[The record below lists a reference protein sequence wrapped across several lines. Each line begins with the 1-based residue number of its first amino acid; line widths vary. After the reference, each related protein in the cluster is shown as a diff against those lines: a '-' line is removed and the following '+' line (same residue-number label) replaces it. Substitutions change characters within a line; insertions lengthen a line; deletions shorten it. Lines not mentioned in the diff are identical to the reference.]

1 MGTGNLGF
9 PPLEASRIMLDET
22 IKACEKSPHTTLKDI
37 RFVIY
42 YKDQALIGAFK
53 QEVMKL
59 QNPTNTSPNT
69 DGTGGMN
76 VEVIQGD
83 ITQETTEAIVN
94 VIGPDMDMCNFGQLS
109 KIIAETGGLQVQQEC
124 RQMGKQGPGSAVM
137 TSGGRLAVKHIIH
150 IVTGSSDKT
159 HLQRCL
165 EEGLRLADTN
175 GIKSISVPAIGTGG
189 YGLPAAES
197 ARIIFQALNNVG
209 GNFTN
214 TSKVRIVVFQ
224 AQMVNVFQQQQ
235 HQKSSLSPLTAV
247 AAPSMFSSPIKVD
260 VVTGDLT
267 KESSE
272 AIVNVIG
279 TDLNMNNF
287 GQLSRVIAQSCGP
300 QVQQELNQKGTQTPG
315 SAVMT
320 SGGTLIARHIIHI
333 VAANSDRQELETSL
347 EEGLRLADANGIK
360 AISVPAIGTGGFG
373 LSASESAQLIFQALN
388 NMGENF
394 ENISTVRIVVFQ
406 TQMVHAFQREQQKPS
421 LPPMPSLVTPSL
433 SGIPIKVDVV
443 NGNLTQENSNAIVNV
458 VGTDLNMKN
467 FGQLSNAIA
476 QMCGPQVQQE
486 LNQKGT
492 QAPGSAVMTS
502 GGTLIAKH
510 IIHMVAA
517 TADKQQLQT
526 CLEEGLRLA
535 DANDIKSISIPAI
548 GTGGFGLSGTESA
561 QVIFQALSK
570 MSGHFTSISTI
581 RVVVFQ
587 KQMTQAFLQEQ
598 QSSLLPR
605 TTASRGSSG
614 NIKAVLPSS
623 NLSVTVWV
631 TGGKSTVKKAMDEL
645 KKLFSSACIT
655 KKVDMEGICSLS
667 DIQVNQLKQEACKYD
682 VEITVN
688 KTRKSIMLRGFS
700 ADLPDMVTK
709 ITDEINKGIKKEKKK
724 QEDDNAHLVSSVV
737 EWSYTLRGRKQVFDK
752 TTNAKLEMAQS
763 KHESTTTVVVNG
775 KTFLINLKSGTGR
788 CQRDQMKITRT
799 VKGGNGCLK
808 RFYIVICFVFGWSF
822 ICTEITFSVD

>member
-1 MGTGNLGF
+1 MGTGSLGF

-22 IKACEKSPHTTLKDI
+22 IKTCEKSPHTTLKDI

-53 QEVMKL
+53 QEAMKL
-59 QNPTNTSPNT
+59 QNPTNTAPNS
-69 DGTGGMN
+69 DETGGIE
-76 VEVIQGD
+76 VEVIQGN
-83 ITQETTEAIVN
+83 ITQERTEAIMN
-94 VIGPDMDMCNFGQLS
+94 VIGSDMDMCNFGQLS
-109 KIIAETGGLQVQQEC
+109 KIIAENSGLQVQQEC
-124 RQMGKQGPGSAVM
+124 RQMGTQNPGSAVM
-137 TSGGRLAVKHIIH
+137 TSGGSLAVKHIIH

-165 EEGLRLADTN
+165 EEGLRVADTN

-197 ARIIFQALNNVG
+197 AQMIFQALNNVG

-214 TSKVRIVVFQ
+214 IWKVRIVVFQ
-224 AQMVNVFQQQQ
+224 AKMVNVFQQQQ
-235 HQKSSLSPLTAV
+235 HQKSSSPLTAV
-247 AAPSMFSSPIKVD
+247 AAPSMFRSQIKVD

-279 TDLNMNNF
+279 ADLNLNNF

-300 QVQQELNQKGTQTPG
+300 QVQQELNQKGTQAPG

-320 SGGTLIARHIIHI
+320 SGGALIARHIIHI
-333 VAANSDRQELETSL
+333 VATTSDRQELETCF

-360 AISVPAIGTGGFG
+360 SISVPAIGAGGFG
-373 LSASESAQLIFQALN
+373 LSESESVQLIFQAFN
-388 NMGENF
+388 NMVDNF
-394 ENISTVRIVVFQ
+394 KSISSVRIVVFQ
-406 TQMVHAFQREQQKPS
+406 TQMVQAFQRQQQTS
-421 LPPMPSLVTPSL
+421 LLQPMPSLTTPSL
-433 SGIPIKVDVV
+433 LGIPIKVDVV
-443 NGNLTQENSNAIVNV
+443 NGNLTQENTNAIVNV
-458 VGTDLNMKN
+458 VSTDLNMKN
-467 FGQLSNAIA
+467 AGQLSNAIA
-476 QMCGPQVQQE
+476 QTCGPQVQQE
-486 LNQKGT
+486 LNKKGT
-492 QAPGSAVMTS
+492 QVPGSAVMTS
-502 GGTLIAKH
+502 GGTLIAKN
-510 IIHMVAA
+510 IIHIVAA
-517 TADKQQLQT
+517 TADKQHLQT

-548 GTGGFGLSGTESA
+548 GTGGFGLSATESA
-561 QVIFQALSK
+561 QVIFQALSN

-605 TTASRGSSG
+605 TTASRGGLG
-614 NIKAVLPSS
+614 NLKAALPSS

-631 TGGKSTVKKAMDEL
+631 TGGKHNVEKAMAEI

-655 KKVDMEGICSLS
+655 KKVDMEGIGSLS
-667 DIQVNQLKQEACKYD
+667 DIQVNQLKQEAYKYD

-688 KTRKSIMLRGFS
+688 KTGKSIMLRGFS

-737 EWSYTLRGRKQVFDK
+737 EWSYTLKGRKQVFDK
-752 TTNAKLEMAQS
+752 TTNAKLEMARS
-763 KHESTTTVVVNG
+763 KNEYITVLVNG
-775 KTFLINLKSGTGR
+775 KQFFIDPTNETGR
-788 CQRDQMKITRT
+788 YRGEQVTLTRT
-799 VKGGNGCLK
+799 LKEGNVLK
-808 RFYIVICFVFGWSF
+808 RFNSYTLCFRLEFF
-822 ICTEITFSVD
+822 TLPK

>member
-59 QNPTNTSPNT
+59 QNPTNTAPNT
-69 DGTGGMN
+69 DGTGVMN

-83 ITQETTEAIVN
+83 LTQETTGAIVN

-124 RQMGKQGPGSAVM
+124 RQMGKQSPGSAVM

-197 ARIIFQALNNVG
+197 AQIIFQALNNVG
-209 GNFTN
+209 GNFTKI
-214 TSKVRIVVFQ
+214 SKVRIVVFQ

-247 AAPSMFSSPIKVD
+247 AAPSVFSSPIKVD

-300 QVQQELNQKGTQTPG
+300 QVQQELNLKGTQAPG

-333 VAANSDRQELETSL
+333 V
-347 EEGLRLADANGIK
+347 G
-360 AISVPAIGTGGFG
+360 
-373 LSASESAQLIFQALN
+373 
-388 NMGENF
+388 
-394 ENISTVRIVVFQ
+394 
-406 TQMVHAFQREQQKPS
+406 
-421 LPPMPSLVTPSL
+421 
-433 SGIPIKVDVV
+433 
-443 NGNLTQENSNAIVNV
+443 
-458 VGTDLNMKN
+458 
-467 FGQLSNAIA
+467 
-476 QMCGPQVQQE
+476 
-486 LNQKGT
+486 
-492 QAPGSAVMTS
+492 
-502 GGTLIAKH
+502 
-510 IIHMVAA
+510 A

-535 DANDIKSISIPAI
+535 DANYIKSISIPAI
-548 GTGGFGLSGTESA
+548 GTGGFGLSATESA

-587 KQMTQAFLQEQ
+587 NQMTQAFLQEQ

-631 TGGKSTVKKAMDEL
+631 TGGKSNVKKAMDEL
-645 KKLFSSACIT
+645 KKLFSSGCIT
-655 KKVDMEGICSLS
+655 KKVDIEGICSLS

-700 ADLPDMVTK
+700 ADLPDMITK

-737 EWSYTLRGRKQVFDK
+737 EWSYTLRGRRQVFDR

-763 KHESTTTVVVNG
+763 RHESTTTVVVNG
-775 KTFLINLKSGTGR
+775 KKFLIDLKSGTGR
-788 CQRDQMKITRT
+788 CQGDQMKITRT

-808 RFYIVICFVFGWSF
+808 RFNIVICFVFGWSF

>member
-1 MGTGNLGF
+1 M
-9 PPLEASRIMLDET
+9 D
-22 IKACEKSPHTTLKDI
+22 
-37 RFVIY
+37 
-42 YKDQALIGAFK
+42 
-53 QEVMKL
+53 
-59 QNPTNTSPNT
+59 
-69 DGTGGMN
+69 
-76 VEVIQGD
+76 
-83 ITQETTEAIVN
+83 
-94 VIGPDMDMCNFGQLS
+94 VIGPGMDMCNFGQLS
-109 KIIAETGGLQVQQEC
+109 KTIAETGGLQVQQEC
-124 RQMGKQGPGSAVM
+124 RQMGTQSPGSAVM
-137 TSGGRLAVKHIIH
+137 TSGGLLAVKHIIH

-214 TSKVRIVVFQ
+214 ISKVRIVVFQ
-224 AQMVNVFQQQQ
+224 AQMVNVFEQQQ
-235 HQKSSLSPLTAV
+235 HQKSSLFPLTAA
-247 AAPSMFSSPIKVD
+247 AAPSMFSSLIKVD

-279 TDLNMNNF
+279 NNLNMNF
-287 GQLSRVIAQSCGP
+287 GQLSRVIAQS
-300 QVQQELNQKGTQTPG
+300 
-315 SAVMT
+315 
-320 SGGTLIARHIIHI
+320 
-333 VAANSDRQELETSL
+333 
-347 EEGLRLADANGIK
+347 
-360 AISVPAIGTGGFG
+360 
-373 LSASESAQLIFQALN
+373 
-388 NMGENF
+388 
-394 ENISTVRIVVFQ
+394 
-406 TQMVHAFQREQQKPS
+406 
-421 LPPMPSLVTPSL
+421 
-433 SGIPIKVDVV
+433 
-443 NGNLTQENSNAIVNV
+443 
-458 VGTDLNMKN
+458 
-467 FGQLSNAIA
+467 
-476 QMCGPQVQQE
+476 CGPQVQQE

-510 IIHMVAA
+510 IIHIVAA

-535 DANDIKSISIPAI
+535 DANDIKAISIPAI
-548 GTGGFGLSGTESA
+548 GTGGFGLSATESA
-561 QVIFQALSK
+561 QVIFQALGK

-598 QSSLLPR
+598 QSSLLSM

-631 TGGKSTVKKAMDEL
+631 TGGKSNVKKAMDEL

-667 DIQVNQLKQEACKYD
+667 DIQVNQLKQEAYKYD
-682 VEITVN
+682 AEITVN
-688 KTRKSIMLRGFS
+688 KTRKSIVLRGFS
-700 ADLPDMVTK
+700 EDLPDMVTK
-709 ITDEINKGIKKEKKK
+709 ITDEIDKGIKEEKKK

-763 KHESTTTVVVNG
+763 KRESTTTVVVNG
-775 KTFLINLKSGTGR
+775 KEFLIDLKGGTSR
-788 CQRDQMKITRT
+788 CQGDQMKITRT

-808 RFYIVICFVFGWSF
+808 RFYSGAPRAHEARAWAEPHS
-822 ICTEITFSVD
+822 

>member
-22 IKACEKSPHTTLKDI
+22 IKACEKRPHTTLKDI

-300 QVQQELNQKGTQTPG
+300 QVQQELNQKGTQ
-315 SAVMT
+315 
-320 SGGTLIARHIIHI
+320 
-333 VAANSDRQELETSL
+333 
-347 EEGLRLADANGIK
+347 
-360 AISVPAIGTGGFG
+360 
-373 LSASESAQLIFQALN
+373 
-388 NMGENF
+388 
-394 ENISTVRIVVFQ
+394 
-406 TQMVHAFQREQQKPS
+406 
-421 LPPMPSLVTPSL
+421 
-433 SGIPIKVDVV
+433 
-443 NGNLTQENSNAIVNV
+443 
-458 VGTDLNMKN
+458 
-467 FGQLSNAIA
+467 
-476 QMCGPQVQQE
+476 
-486 LNQKGT
+486 
-492 QAPGSAVMTS
+492 APGSAVITS

-548 GTGGFGLSGTESA
+548 GTGGFGLSATESA

-667 DIQVNQLKQEACKYD
+667 DIQVNQLKQEAYKYD

-709 ITDEINKGIKKEKKK
+709 ITDEIDKGIKKEKKK

-763 KHESTTTVVVNG
+763 KRESTTTVVVNG
-775 KTFLINLKSGTGR
+775 KKFLIDLKSGTGR
-788 CQRDQMKITRT
+788 CQGDQMKITRT

>member
-1 MGTGNLGF
+1 
-9 PPLEASRIMLDET
+9 MLDET
-22 IKACEKSPHTTLKDI
+22 IKAFEKSPHTTLKDI
-37 RFVIY
+37 RFLIY

-59 QNPTNTSPNT
+59 QNPTNTAPNT
-69 DGTGGMN
+69 VGTGGMN

-83 ITQETTEAIVN
+83 ITQEKTEAIVN
-94 VIGPDMDMCNFGQLS
+94 VIGPGMDMCNFGQLS
-109 KIIAETGGLQVQQEC
+109 KTIAEIGGLQVQDEC
-124 RQMGKQGPGSAVM
+124 RQMGTQSPGSAVM
-137 TSGGRLAVKHIIH
+137 TSGGLLAVKHIIH

-197 ARIIFQALNNVG
+197 ARIIFQALNNMG

-214 TSKVRIVVFQ
+214 ISKVRIVVFQ

-235 HQKSSLSPLTAV
+235 HQKSSLSPLTAA

-260 VVTGDLT
+260 VVTDDLT

-279 TDLNMNNF
+279 NNLNMNNF

-300 QVQQELNQKGTQTPG
+300 QVQQELNQKGT
-315 SAVMT
+315 
-320 SGGTLIARHIIHI
+320 H
-333 VAANSDRQELETSL
+333 
-347 EEGLRLADANGIK
+347 
-360 AISVPAIGTGGFG
+360 
-373 LSASESAQLIFQALN
+373 
-388 NMGENF
+388 
-394 ENISTVRIVVFQ
+394 
-406 TQMVHAFQREQQKPS
+406 
-421 LPPMPSLVTPSL
+421 
-433 SGIPIKVDVV
+433 
-443 NGNLTQENSNAIVNV
+443 
-458 VGTDLNMKN
+458 
-467 FGQLSNAIA
+467 
-476 QMCGPQVQQE
+476 
-486 LNQKGT
+486 
-492 QAPGSAVMTS
+492 APGSAVMTR

-510 IIHMVAA
+510 IIHIAAA

-548 GTGGFGLSGTESA
+548 GTGGFGLSATESA
-561 QVIFQALSK
+561 QVIFQALRK

-587 KQMTQAFLQEQ
+587 KQMIHAFLQEQ

-631 TGGKSTVKKAMDEL
+631 TGGKSNVKKAMDEL
-645 KKLFSSACIT
+645 KKLFSSACT
-655 KKVDMEGICSLS
+655 TQKVNMEGICSLS
-667 DIQVNQLKQEACKYD
+667 DIQVNQLKQEAYKYD

-688 KTRKSIMLRGFS
+688 KTRKSIVLRGFS
-700 ADLPDMVTK
+700 EDLPDMVTK
-709 ITDEINKGIKKEKKK
+709 ITDEIDKGIKEEKKK

-737 EWSYTLRGRKQVFDK
+737 EESKFLTRRPTLSWRWRK
-752 TTNAKLEMAQS
+752 
-763 KHESTTTVVVNG
+763 VNV
-775 KTFLINLKSGTGR
+775 NLL
-788 CQRDQMKITRT
+788 Q
-799 VKGGNGCLK
+799 L
-808 RFYIVICFVFGWSF
+808 WL
-822 ICTEITFSVD
+822 

>member
-150 IVTGSSDKT
+150 IVTESSDKA

-197 ARIIFQALNNVG
+197 AQMIFQALKNLG
-209 GNFTN
+209 GNFRN
-214 TSKVRIVVFQ
+214 ISKVHIVVFQ
-224 AQMVNVFQQQQ
+224 AKMMKAFQQ
-235 HQKSSLSPLTAV
+235 HHKKSLLTPLTAV
-247 AAPSMFSSPIKVD
+247 AAPSMFSIPVKVD

-279 TDLNMNNF
+279 TNLNMNNF

-333 VAANSDRQELETSL
+333 VAATSDRQELETCL

-421 LPPMPSLVTPSL
+421 LPPIPSLVTPSL

-476 QMCGPQVQQE
+476 QTCGPQVQQE

-492 QAPGSAVMTS
+492 QAPGSAVITS

-548 GTGGFGLSGTESA
+548 GTGGFGLSATESA

-667 DIQVNQLKQEACKYD
+667 DIQVNQLKQEAYKYD

-709 ITDEINKGIKKEKKK
+709 ITDEIDKGIKKEKKK

-763 KHESTTTVVVNG
+763 KRESTTTVVVNG
-775 KTFLINLKSGTGR
+775 KKFLIDLKSGTGR
-788 CQRDQMKITRT
+788 CQGDQMKITRT

>member
-1 MGTGNLGF
+1 
-9 PPLEASRIMLDET
+9 MLDET

-197 ARIIFQALNNVG
+197 AQMIFQALKNLG
-209 GNFTN
+209 GNFRN
-214 TSKVRIVVFQ
+214 ISKVHIVVFQ
-224 AQMVNVFQQQQ
+224 AKMMKAFQQ
-235 HQKSSLSPLTAV
+235 HHKKSLLTPLTAV
-247 AAPSMFSSPIKVD
+247 AAPSMFSIPVKVD

-476 QMCGPQVQQE
+476 QTCGPQVQQE

-775 KTFLINLKSGTGR
+775 KTFLIDLKSGTGR

>member
-1 MGTGNLGF
+1 
-9 PPLEASRIMLDET
+9 MLDET
-22 IKACEKSPHTTLKDI
+22 IKACEKSPYTTLKDI

-42 YKDQALIGAFK
+42 NKDQALIGAFK

-59 QNPTNTSPNT
+59 QNPANTAPNT
-69 DGTGGMN
+69 DGTGVMN

-83 ITQETTEAIVN
+83 LTQETTEAIVN

-124 RQMGKQGPGSAVM
+124 RQMGKQSPGSAVI
-137 TSGGRLAVKHIIH
+137 TSGGCLAVKHIIH

-197 ARIIFQALNNVG
+197 AQMIFQALKNLG
-209 GNFTN
+209 GNFRN
-214 TSKVRIVVFQ
+214 ISKVHIVVFQ
-224 AQMVNVFQQQQ
+224 AKMMKAFQQ
-235 HQKSSLSPLTAV
+235 HHKKSLLTPLTAV
-247 AAPSMFSSPIKVD
+247 AAPSMFSIPVKVD

-287 GQLSRVIAQSCGP
+287 GQLSRVIARSCGP
-300 QVQQELNQKGTQTPG
+300 QVQQELNRKGTQTPG

-320 SGGTLIARHIIHI
+320 SGGGTLIARHIIHI
-333 VAANSDRQELETSL
+333 VATTSDRQELETCL

-360 AISVPAIGTGGFG
+360 SISVPAIGTGGFG
-373 LSASESAQLIFQALN
+373 LSGSESAQLVFQALN
-388 NMGENF
+388 NMVDNF
-394 ENISTVRIVVFQ
+394 ESISSVRIVVFQ
-406 TQMVHAFQREQQKPS
+406 TQMVQAFQREQQTS
-421 LPPMPSLVTPSL
+421 LLPPVPSL
-433 SGIPIKVDVV
+433 STSSSFGIPIKVDVV
-443 NGNLTQENSNAIVNV
+443 NSDLTQENSNAILNV

-467 FGQLSNAIA
+467 AGQLSNAIA
-476 QMCGPQVQQE
+476 QTCGPQVQQE

-510 IIHMVAA
+510 IIHLVAA

-535 DANDIKSISIPAI
+535 DANNIKSISIPAI
-548 GTGGFGLSGTESA
+548 GTGGFGLSPRESA
-561 QVIFQALSK
+561 QIVFQALSN
-570 MSGHFTSISTI
+570 MSGHFTSVSTI

-587 KQMTQAFLQEQ
+587 KQMTRAFLQEQ

-605 TTASRGSSG
+605 TTASRGGLG
-614 NIKAVLPSS
+614 NMKAALPSS
-623 NLSVTVWV
+623 NLSVTVRV
-631 TGGKSTVKKAMDEL
+631 TGTKHNVEKAMAEL
-645 KKLFSSACIT
+645 KELFSSACIT
-655 KKVDMEGICSLS
+655 KKVDMEEICSLS
-667 DIQVNQLKQEACKYD
+667 DIQVNQLKQEAYKYD

-688 KTRKSIMLRGFS
+688 KTCKSITLRGFS
-700 ADLPDMVTK
+700 ADLPDMVSK
-709 ITDEINKGIKKEKKK
+709 ITDEISKGIKKEKKK

-775 KTFLINLKSGTGR
+775 KTFLIDLKSGTGSCR
-788 CQRDQMKITRT
+788 GDQMKITRT

>member
-1 MGTGNLGF
+1 
-9 PPLEASRIMLDET
+9 MLDET

-94 VIGPDMDMCNFGQLS
+94 VIGPDMDMSNFGQLS

-124 RQMGKQGPGSAVM
+124 RQMGKQSPGSAVM

-279 TDLNMNNF
+279 TNLNMNNF

-300 QVQQELNQKGTQTPG
+300 QVQQELNRKGTQAPG

-320 SGGTLIARHIIHI
+320 SGGRLNAKYIIHI
-333 VAANSDRQELETSL
+333 VAATADKEHLQKCL
-347 EEGLRLADANGIK
+347 EEGLLLADANGIK
-360 AISVPAIGTGGFG
+360 SISVPAIGTGGFG

-388 NMGENF
+388 SIGEHF
-394 ENISTVRIVVFQ
+394 ESISTVRIVVFQ
-406 TQMVHAFQREQQKPS
+406 TQ
-421 LPPMPSLVTPSL
+421 LV
-433 SGIPIKVDVV
+433 
-443 NGNLTQENSNAIVNV
+443 
-458 VGTDLNMKN
+458 
-467 FGQLSNAIA
+467 
-476 QMCGPQVQQE
+476 
-486 LNQKGT
+486 
-492 QAPGSAVMTS
+492 
-502 GGTLIAKH
+502 
-510 IIHMVAA
+510 
-517 TADKQQLQT
+517 
-526 CLEEGLRLA
+526 
-535 DANDIKSISIPAI
+535 
-548 GTGGFGLSGTESA
+548 
-561 QVIFQALSK
+561 
-570 MSGHFTSISTI
+570 
-581 RVVVFQ
+581 
-587 KQMTQAFLQEQ
+587 QAF
-598 QSSLLPR
+598 
-605 TTASRGSSG
+605 
-614 NIKAVLPSS
+614 
-623 NLSVTVWV
+623 
-631 TGGKSTVKKAMDEL
+631 
-645 KKLFSSACIT
+645 
-655 KKVDMEGICSLS
+655 
-667 DIQVNQLKQEACKYD
+667 
-682 VEITVN
+682 
-688 KTRKSIMLRGFS
+688 
-700 ADLPDMVTK
+700 
-709 ITDEINKGIKKEKKK
+709 
-724 QEDDNAHLVSSVV
+724 
-737 EWSYTLRGRKQVFDK
+737 
-752 TTNAKLEMAQS
+752 
-763 KHESTTTVVVNG
+763 
-775 KTFLINLKSGTGR
+775 
-788 CQRDQMKITRT
+788 
-799 VKGGNGCLK
+799 
-808 RFYIVICFVFGWSF
+808 
-822 ICTEITFSVD
+822 

>member
-59 QNPTNTSPNT
+59 QNPTNTAPNT

-76 VEVIQGD
+76 IEVIQGD

-94 VIGPDMDMCNFGQLS
+94 VIGRDMDMCNFGQLS
-109 KIIAETGGLQVQQEC
+109 KIIADTGGLQVQQEC
-124 RQMGKQGPGSAVM
+124 RQMGTQSPGSAVM

-214 TSKVRIVVFQ
+214 INKVRIVVFQ

-247 AAPSMFSSPIKVD
+247 AAPSMFSSPVKVD

-287 GQLSRVIAQSCGP
+287 GQLSQVIAQSCGS

-315 SAVMT
+315 SAVIT

-333 VAANSDRQELETSL
+333 VATTADRQELETCL
-347 EEGLRLADANGIK
+347 GEGLRLADANGIK
-360 AISVPAIGTGGFG
+360 SISVPAIGTGGFG

-421 LPPMPSLVTPSL
+421 LPPMPSLATPSL

-467 FGQLSNAIA
+467 AGQLSNAIA
-476 QMCGPQVQQE
+476 QTCGPQVQQE

-510 IIHMVAA
+510 IIHIVAA

-535 DANDIKSISIPAI
+535 DANDIKAISIPAI
-548 GTGGFGLSGTESA
+548 GTGGFDLSATESA
-561 QVIFQALSK
+561 QVIFQALGK

-598 QSSLLPR
+598 QSSLLSM

-631 TGGKSTVKKAMDEL
+631 TGGKSNVKKAMDEL

-667 DIQVNQLKQEACKYD
+667 DIQVNQLKQEAYKYD

-688 KTRKSIMLRGFS
+688 KTRKSIILRGFS
-700 ADLPDMVTK
+700 EDLPDMVTK

-775 KTFLINLKSGTGR
+775 KTFLIDLKSGTGR
-788 CQRDQMKITRT
+788 CQGDQMKITRT

>member
-1 MGTGNLGF
+1 
-9 PPLEASRIMLDET
+9 MLDET

-59 QNPTNTSPNT
+59 QNPTNTAPNT
-69 DGTGGMN
+69 DGTCGIE

-83 ITQETTEAIVN
+83 ITQETTKAIVN
-94 VIGPDMDMCNFGQLS
+94 VIGSNMDMYNFGQLS
-109 KIIAETGGLQVQQEC
+109 KIIAVNSGLQVQQEC
-124 RQMGKQGPGSAVM
+124 RQMGRQSPGSAVM

-150 IVTGSSDKT
+150 IVTESSDKT

-175 GIKSISVPAIGTGG
+175 GIESISVPAIGTGG

-197 ARIIFQALNNVG
+197 AQIIFQALNNVG

-214 TSKVRIVVFQ
+214 ISKVHIVVFQ

-287 GQLSRVIAQSCGP
+287 GQLSRVIAKSCGP

-320 SGGTLIARHIIHI
+320 SGGGTLIARHIIHI
-333 VAANSDRQELETSL
+333 VATTSDRQELETCL

-394 ENISTVRIVVFQ
+394 ENLSTVRIVVFQ

-443 NGNLTQENSNAIVNV
+443 NGNLTQENSNAIVNI

-502 GGTLIAKH
+502 GGTLTAKYIVH
-510 IIHMVAA
+510 IVAA
-517 TADKQQLQT
+517 TADKEHLQM
-526 CLEEGLRLA
+526 CLENGLRLA
-535 DANDIKSISIPAI
+535 DANGIKSISVPAI
-548 GTGGFGLSGTESA
+548 GTGGFGFSATESA
-561 QVIFQALSK
+561 QVLFQALSNL
-570 MSGHFTSISTI
+570 SGHFTNISTI
-581 RVVVFQ
+581 RIVLFQ
-587 KQMTQAFLQEQ
+587 KQMAHAFLQEQ
-598 QSSLLPR
+598 QKTSLLPR
-605 TTASRGSSG
+605 TTASRG
-614 NIKAVLPSS
+614 
-623 NLSVTVWV
+623 VTLWV
-631 TGGKSTVKKAMDEL
+631 TGGKRNVGKAIVEL
-645 KKLFSSACIT
+645 KELFSTACIT
-655 KKVDMEGICSLS
+655 KKVEMEGIGSLS
-667 DIQVNQLKQEACKYD
+667 DIQVNQLKQEACRYD
-682 VEITVN
+682 MEITVN
-688 KTRKSIMLRGFS
+688 KTLKSIMLRGFS
-700 ADLPDMVTK
+700 ADFPDMVTK
-709 ITDEINKGIKKEKKK
+709 ITDEINKGIEKERKK
-724 QEDDNAHLVSSVV
+724 Q
-737 EWSYTLRGRKQVFDK
+737 
-752 TTNAKLEMAQS
+752 
-763 KHESTTTVVVNG
+763 
-775 KTFLINLKSGTGR
+775 
-788 CQRDQMKITRT
+788 
-799 VKGGNGCLK
+799 
-808 RFYIVICFVFGWSF
+808 
-822 ICTEITFSVD
+822 

>member
-1 MGTGNLGF
+1 MGTGSLGF

-22 IKACEKSPHTTLKDI
+22 IKTCEKSPHTTLKDI

-53 QEVMKL
+53 QEAMKL
-59 QNPTNTSPNT
+59 QNPTNTAPNS
-69 DGTGGMN
+69 DETGGIE
-76 VEVIQGD
+76 VEVIQGN
-83 ITQETTEAIVN
+83 ITQERTEAIMN
-94 VIGPDMDMCNFGQLS
+94 VIGSDMDMCNFGQLS
-109 KIIAETGGLQVQQEC
+109 KIIAENSGLQVQQEC
-124 RQMGKQGPGSAVM
+124 RQMGTQNPGSAVM
-137 TSGGRLAVKHIIH
+137 TSGGSLAVKHIIH

-165 EEGLRLADTN
+165 EEGLRVADTN

-197 ARIIFQALNNVG
+197 AQMIFQALNNVG

-214 TSKVRIVVFQ
+214 IWKVRIVVFQ
-224 AQMVNVFQQQQ
+224 AKMVNVFQQQQ
-235 HQKSSLSPLTAV
+235 HQKSSSPLTAV
-247 AAPSMFSSPIKVD
+247 AAPSMFRSQIKVD
-260 VVTGDLT
+260 VVTGDLI

-279 TDLNMNNF
+279 ADLNLNNF

-300 QVQQELNQKGTQTPG
+300 QVQQELNQKGTQAPG

-320 SGGTLIARHIIHI
+320 SGGALIARHIIHI
-333 VAANSDRQELETSL
+333 VATTSDRQELATCF

-360 AISVPAIGTGGFG
+360 SISVPAIGAGGFG
-373 LSASESAQLIFQALN
+373 LSGSESAQLIFQALN
-388 NMGENF
+388 NMVDNF
-394 ENISTVRIVVFQ
+394 QSISSVRIVVFQ
-406 TQMVHAFQREQQKPS
+406 TQMVQAFQRQQQTS
-421 LPPMPSLVTPSL
+421 LLQPMPSLTTPSL
-433 SGIPIKVDVV
+433 LGIPIKVDVV
-443 NGNLTQENSNAIVNV
+443 NGNLTQENTNAIVNV
-458 VGTDLNMKN
+458 VSTDLNMKN
-467 FGQLSNAIA
+467 AGQLSNAIA
-476 QMCGPQVQQE
+476 QTCGPQVQQE
-486 LNQKGT
+486 LNKKGT
-492 QAPGSAVMTS
+492 QVPGSAVMTS
-502 GGTLIAKH
+502 GGTLIAKN
-510 IIHMVAA
+510 IIHIVAA
-517 TADKQQLQT
+517 TADKQHLQT

-548 GTGGFGLSGTESA
+548 GTGGFGLSATESA
-561 QVIFQALSK
+561 QVIFQALSN

-605 TTASRGSSG
+605 TTASRGGLG
-614 NIKAVLPSS
+614 NLKAALPSS

-631 TGGKSTVKKAMDEL
+631 TGGKHNVEKAMAEI

-655 KKVDMEGICSLS
+655 KKVDMEGIGSLS
-667 DIQVNQLKQEACKYD
+667 DIQVNQLKQEAYKYD

-688 KTRKSIMLRGFS
+688 KTGKSIMLRGFS

-737 EWSYTLRGRKQVFDK
+737 EWSYTLKGRKQVFDK
-752 TTNAKLEMAQS
+752 TTNAKLEMARS
-763 KHESTTTVVVNG
+763 KNESITVLVNG
-775 KTFLINLKSGTGR
+775 KQFFIDPTNETGR
-788 CQRDQMKITRT
+788 YRGEQVTLTRT
-799 VKGGNGCLK
+799 LKEGNVLK
-808 RFYIVICFVFGWSF
+808 RFIVTRCVFG
-822 ICTEITFSVD
+822 

>member
-1 MGTGNLGF
+1 
-9 PPLEASRIMLDET
+9 
-22 IKACEKSPHTTLKDI
+22 
-37 RFVIY
+37 
-42 YKDQALIGAFK
+42 
-53 QEVMKL
+53 
-59 QNPTNTSPNT
+59 
-69 DGTGGMN
+69 
-76 VEVIQGD
+76 
-83 ITQETTEAIVN
+83 
-94 VIGPDMDMCNFGQLS
+94 
-109 KIIAETGGLQVQQEC
+109 
-124 RQMGKQGPGSAVM
+124 
-137 TSGGRLAVKHIIH
+137 
-150 IVTGSSDKT
+150 
-159 HLQRCL
+159 
-165 EEGLRLADTN
+165 
-175 GIKSISVPAIGTGG
+175 
-189 YGLPAAES
+189 
-197 ARIIFQALNNVG
+197 
-209 GNFTN
+209 
-214 TSKVRIVVFQ
+214 
-224 AQMVNVFQQQQ
+224 
-235 HQKSSLSPLTAV
+235 
-247 AAPSMFSSPIKVD
+247 
-260 VVTGDLT
+260 
-267 KESSE
+267 
-272 AIVNVIG
+272 
-279 TDLNMNNF
+279 
-287 GQLSRVIAQSCGP
+287 
-300 QVQQELNQKGTQTPG
+300 
-315 SAVMT
+315 
-320 SGGTLIARHIIHI
+320 
-333 VAANSDRQELETSL
+333 
-347 EEGLRLADANGIK
+347 
-360 AISVPAIGTGGFG
+360 
-373 LSASESAQLIFQALN
+373 
-388 NMGENF
+388 MGENF
-394 ENISTVRIVVFQ
+394 ENISTVRIAVFQ

-421 LPPMPSLVTPSL
+421 LSPMPSLATPSL

-467 FGQLSNAIA
+467 AGQLSNAIA
-476 QMCGPQVQQE
+476 QTCGPQIQQE

-510 IIHMVAA
+510 IIHIVTA

-535 DANDIKSISIPAI
+535 DANDIKAISIPAI
-548 GTGGFGLSGTESA
+548 GTGGFGLSATESA

-598 QSSLLPR
+598 QSSLLSM

-631 TGGKSTVKKAMDEL
+631 TGGKSNVKKAMDEL

-667 DIQVNQLKQEACKYD
+667 DMQVNQLKQEAYKYD

-688 KTRKSIMLRGFS
+688 KTRKSIILRGFS
-700 ADLPDMVTK
+700 EDLPDMVTK

-775 KTFLINLKSGTGR
+775 KTFLIDLKSGTGR
-788 CQRDQMKITRT
+788 CQGDQMKITRT

>member
-1 MGTGNLGF
+1 M
-9 PPLEASRIMLDET
+9 D
-22 IKACEKSPHTTLKDI
+22 
-37 RFVIY
+37 
-42 YKDQALIGAFK
+42 
-53 QEVMKL
+53 
-59 QNPTNTSPNT
+59 
-69 DGTGGMN
+69 
-76 VEVIQGD
+76 
-83 ITQETTEAIVN
+83 
-94 VIGPDMDMCNFGQLS
+94 VIGPGMDMCKFGQLS
-109 KIIAETGGLQVQQEC
+109 KTIAETGGLQVQQEC
-124 RQMGKQGPGSAVM
+124 RQMGTQSPGSAVM
-137 TSGGRLAVKHIIH
+137 TSGGLLAVKHIIH

-165 EEGLRLADTN
+165 EEGLRLANTN

-214 TSKVRIVVFQ
+214 ISKVRIVVFQ
-224 AQMVNVFQQQQ
+224 AQMVNVFEQQQ
-235 HQKSSLSPLTAV
+235 HQKSSLFPLTAA
-247 AAPSMFSSPIKVD
+247 AAPSMFSSLIKVD

-279 TDLNMNNF
+279 NNLNLNF
-287 GQLSRVIAQSCGP
+287 GQLSRVIAQS
-300 QVQQELNQKGTQTPG
+300 
-315 SAVMT
+315 
-320 SGGTLIARHIIHI
+320 
-333 VAANSDRQELETSL
+333 
-347 EEGLRLADANGIK
+347 
-360 AISVPAIGTGGFG
+360 
-373 LSASESAQLIFQALN
+373 
-388 NMGENF
+388 
-394 ENISTVRIVVFQ
+394 
-406 TQMVHAFQREQQKPS
+406 
-421 LPPMPSLVTPSL
+421 
-433 SGIPIKVDVV
+433 
-443 NGNLTQENSNAIVNV
+443 
-458 VGTDLNMKN
+458 
-467 FGQLSNAIA
+467 
-476 QMCGPQVQQE
+476 CGPQVQQE

-510 IIHMVAA
+510 IIHIVAA

-548 GTGGFGLSGTESA
+548 GTGGFGLSATESA

-581 RVVVFQ
+581 GVVVFQ
-587 KQMTQAFLQEQ
+587 KQMIHAFLQEQ

-631 TGGKSTVKKAMDEL
+631 TGGKSNVKKAMDKL
-645 KKLFSSACIT
+645 KKLFSSACT
-655 KKVDMEGICSLS
+655 TQKVNMEGICSLS
-667 DIQVNQLKQEACKYD
+667 DIQVNQLKQEAYKYD
-682 VEITVN
+682 AEITVN
-688 KTRKSIMLRGFS
+688 KTRKSIVLRGFS
-700 ADLPDMVTK
+700 EDLPDMVTK
-709 ITDEINKGIKKEKKK
+709 ITDEIDKGIKEEKKK

-763 KHESTTTVVVNG
+763 KRESTTTVVVNG
-775 KTFLINLKSGTGR
+775 KEFLIDLKGGTSR
-788 CQRDQMKITRT
+788 CQGDQMKITRT

-808 RFYIVICFVFGWSF
+808 RFYSGAPRAHEARAWAEPHS
-822 ICTEITFSVD
+822 

>member
-1 MGTGNLGF
+1 
-9 PPLEASRIMLDET
+9 MLDET

-59 QNPTNTSPNT
+59 QNPTNTAPNT
-69 DGTGGMN
+69 DGTGVMN

-83 ITQETTEAIVN
+83 LTQETTEAIVN

-124 RQMGKQGPGSAVM
+124 RQMGKQSPGSAVM

-150 IVTGSSDKT
+150 IVTGSSDKA

-197 ARIIFQALNNVG
+197 AQMIFQALKNLG
-209 GNFTN
+209 GNFRN
-214 TSKVRIVVFQ
+214 ISKVHIVVFQ
-224 AQMVNVFQQQQ
+224 AKMMKAFQQ
-235 HQKSSLSPLTAV
+235 HHKKSLLTPLTAV
-247 AAPSMFSSPIKVD
+247 AAPSMFSIPVKVD

-287 GQLSRVIAQSCGP
+287 GQLSRVIARSCGP
-300 QVQQELNQKGTQTPG
+300 QVQQELNRKGTQTPG

-320 SGGTLIARHIIHI
+320 SGGGTLIARHIIHI
-333 VAANSDRQELETSL
+333 VATTSDRQELETCL

-360 AISVPAIGTGGFG
+360 SISVPAIGTGGFG
-373 LSASESAQLIFQALN
+373 LSGSESAQLVFQALN
-388 NMGENF
+388 NMVDNF
-394 ENISTVRIVVFQ
+394 ESISSVRIVVFQ
-406 TQMVHAFQREQQKPS
+406 TQMVQAFQREQQTS
-421 LPPMPSLVTPSL
+421 LLPPVPSL
-433 SGIPIKVDVV
+433 STSSSFGIPIKVDVV
-443 NGNLTQENSNAIVNV
+443 NSDLTQENSNAILNV

-467 FGQLSNAIA
+467 AGQLSNAIA
-476 QMCGPQVQQE
+476 QTCGPQVQQE

-510 IIHMVAA
+510 IIHLVAA

-535 DANDIKSISIPAI
+535 DANNIKSISIPAI
-548 GTGGFGLSGTESA
+548 GTGGFGLSPRESA
-561 QVIFQALSK
+561 QIVFQALSN
-570 MSGHFTSISTI
+570 MSGHFTSVSTI

-587 KQMTQAFLQEQ
+587 KQMTRAFLQEQ

-605 TTASRGSSG
+605 TTASRGGLG
-614 NIKAVLPSS
+614 NMKAALPSS
-623 NLSVTVWV
+623 NLSVTVRV
-631 TGGKSTVKKAMDEL
+631 TGTKHNVEKAMAEL
-645 KKLFSSACIT
+645 KELFSSACIT
-655 KKVDMEGICSLS
+655 KKVDMEEICSLS
-667 DIQVNQLKQEACKYD
+667 DIQVNQLKQEAYKYD

-688 KTRKSIMLRGFS
+688 KTCKSITLRGFS
-700 ADLPDMVTK
+700 ADLPDMVSK
-709 ITDEINKGIKKEKKK
+709 ITDEISKGIKKEKKK

-775 KTFLINLKSGTGR
+775 KTFLIDLKSGTGSCR
-788 CQRDQMKITRT
+788 GDQMKITRT